1 MDVNWIRAIVVYLN
15 KYTFG
20 VYLLPSSVL
29 KAVIRLTR
37 VNEVSLIWR
46 LLSPIGIVAVCVAI
60 IWVIR
65 KIPVLKHVV
74 P

>member
-1 MDVNWIRAIVVYLN
+1 LHW
-15 KYTFG
+15 
-20 VYLLPSSVL
+20 SVL